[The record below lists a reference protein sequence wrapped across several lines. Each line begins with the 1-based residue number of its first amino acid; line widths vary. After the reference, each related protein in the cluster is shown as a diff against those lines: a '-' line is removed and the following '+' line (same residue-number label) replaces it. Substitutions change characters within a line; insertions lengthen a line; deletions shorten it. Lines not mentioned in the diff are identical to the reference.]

1 MVDAQPVNVLVTTHW
16 YVPPNL
22 TVPVVVAAP
31 AIAPGPVHAYD
42 TGVIVVDALTCDV
55 KLVQVIEPVF
65 DELTTGIPTL
75 GITETVPEFIQPFV
89 GLVTV
94 NVQVLGEQADAVN
107 EVDPEQTPP
116 DQRAVQVEGPAEPI
130 KETVGDAQVIV

>member
-1 MVDAQPVNVLVTTHW
+1 MEQVIDAVGATLATTAVVFVGTKVVMVDAQPVNVLVTTHW
-16 YVPPNL
+16 YVPPKL

-31 AIAPGPVHAYD
+31 AIAPRPVHAYD

-75 GITETVPEFIQPFV
+75 GITETVPEFVQPFV

-94 NVQVLGEQADAVN
+94 NV
-107 EVDPEQTPP
+107 
-116 DQRAVQVEGPAEPI
+116 
-130 KETVGDAQVIV
+130 